1 MCTLYT
7 SFTHTYL
14 EFFNPGRKKQK
25 PSEDGD
31 VVVPKKAKLEEGKQ
45 KFHTH
50 TPWHWPWKGA
60 TPRGDASLLKAY
72 WTNGLHTE
80 LKTGSLNI
88 TWPLGRV
95 VTHLCLTI
103 FCLCLKAYWQVSHL
117 KGRAVASPYWLL
129 TSMLSLAAFLLFF
142 ICILCGTF
150 QPNTTS
156 FPQNSPFLS

>member
-50 TPWHWPWKGA
+50 TP
-60 TPRGDASLLKAY
+60 
-72 WTNGLHTE
+72 
-80 LKTGSLNI
+80 
-88 TWPLGRV
+88 
-95 VTHLCLTI
+95 
-103 FCLCLKAYWQVSHL
+103 
-117 KGRAVASPYWLL
+117 
-129 TSMLSLAAFLLFF
+129 
-142 ICILCGTF
+142 
-150 QPNTTS
+150 
-156 FPQNSPFLS
+156 